1 MFLQETFSLQDICC
15 NSDEKLFCV
24 NSLSINL
31 SDQREVILIY
41 KQISTSSWFRL
52 RKPVYLM
59 LHLNFVMKRKH
70 KSIKTETWIY
80 LLFSFSA
87 SPETKQ
93 NKMDIWWSNFFCIF
107 YIQYWNIWDWITEH
121 GVCGYSIKI
130 RNNTPGLLDSEF
142 YFV

>member
-1 MFLQETFSLQDICC
+1 MFLQETLSLQDICC

-70 KSIKTETWIY
+70 KSIKQKLEFISFLAF
-80 LLFSFSA
+80 LL
-87 SPETKQ
+87 PQKQ
-93 NKMDIWWSNFFCIF
+93 NKIKWIFWWNNFFCIF

>member
-1 MFLQETFSLQDICC
+1 MFLQETLSLQVICC

-52 RKPVYLM
+52 RKPVYFM

-80 LLFSFSA
+80 LLFGFSA

-93 NKMDIWWSNFFCIF
+93 NKMDILMELLLL
-107 YIQYWNIWDWITEH
+107 YLLH
-121 GVCGYSIKI
+121 SILK
-130 RNNTPGLLDSEF
+130 
-142 YFV
+142 YFRLNHRTWCLWVFHQDKK